1 MKRKHPQLSKDKLT
15 IRQFRQSE
23 SEKALTEMAKF
34 KTTTDAAEEDEVK
47 STEVATEPPETPVT
61 EGETEKKK
69 QKRYNSLSIQQKQE
83 VIDLIDQKKTYE
95 EISKVFG
102 ISAGTVSNIKENRNL
117 IQSIVQG
124 KSVNTNMKQ
133 IKPRMS
139 DNSKLL
145 DERLYAWVH
154 AAKEKNCLING
165 PKIVEKAKIAA
176 EKIGMEFKGS
186 NGWLESFKK
195 RHNISFRSYLPSEKS
210 QEAELNDGTGAM
222 KDWEAN
228 ILLADPTERFT
239 FDSSS
244 SAHLRHHN
252 NNNEGGNDSLSS
264 ESESDEAAI
273 GAGLTMKIP
282 NKFHKLSALQLPSS
296 TLVSS
301 SGLPVNLKEA
311 QSGLATFLQFM
322 EENPIVREKI
332 GLNTTMKKNLT
343 NAGNEFNK
351 ITS

>member
-15 IRQFRQSE
+15 ISQFRQSE

-47 STEVATEPPETPVT
+47 SSEAATEPPETPVT

-195 RHNISFRSYLPSEKS
+195 RHNISFRSYLPSEKN

-239 FDSSS
+239 FDSSNV
-244 SAHLRHHN
+244 HLHQN
-252 NNNEGGNDSLSS
+252 NNNQGGNDSLSS
-264 ESESDEAAI
+264 ESESDEAAA

-282 NKFHKLSALQLPSS
+282 NKFHKLSALQLPALSSSS
-296 TLVSS
+296 T
-301 SGLPVNLKEA
+301 GLPANLKDA
-311 QSGLATFLQFM
+311 QSGLNTFLQFM

-343 NAGNEFNK
+343 NAANEFNK
-351 ITS
+351 IIS